1 MEIIQNNENQNQSQ
15 LPEPS
20 VSGSYGHGW
29 DIMKKNFPE
38 LLLVLFIEMLLSL
51 PIGLTPYIFNM
62 QYTESF
68 TTGLFNFVY
77 SLLVLMPVGYGMSWI
92 FLKAAR
98 GEPFQVQEIFFA
110 YQRFGNVLLA
120 NLLVALIIGIG
131 IVLLIVPGIIF
142 ACKLAFVPYL
152 VMDRRM
158 EAVDAIRES
167 WRMTTGHA
175 GAIFLMG
182 LTCIPIV
189 LGGIICFIIGIFPAI
204 IWISLAFAT
213 IYLVVDAMERQKKNV
228 P

>member
-98 GEPFQVQEIFFA
+98 GELFQVQEIFFA